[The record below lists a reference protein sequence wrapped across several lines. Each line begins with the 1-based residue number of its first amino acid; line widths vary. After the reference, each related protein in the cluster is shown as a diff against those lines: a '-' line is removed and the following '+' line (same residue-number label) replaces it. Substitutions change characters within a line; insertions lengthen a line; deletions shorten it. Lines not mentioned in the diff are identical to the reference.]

1 MRRWDLPQDENSRIE
16 GDKCEFVRREL
27 ENRGC
32 CHELGIASKATD
44 SCQLHRPR
52 IINIGKELEHEE
64 HDVNKHECEVQ
75 NTERIEE
82 EAQPLFIGKIVV
94 IEA

>member
-1 MRRWDLPQDENSRIE
+1 MRRWVLPRDENSRIE
-16 GDKCEFVRREL
+16 GDEFEFVRRESD
-27 ENRGC
+27 NHGC

-44 SCQLHRPR
+44 SRQFHRPR

-64 HDVNKHECEVQ
+64 HDINKHECEVQ
-75 NTERIEE
+75 DTERIEE
-82 EAQPLFIGKIVV
+82 EAQPLFVGKVVV